1 MHDLNIS
8 EYIANNKYI
17 TSLSDA
23 VAFDVA
29 TSEQTYLFIGPPKYI
44 ERYSEIKPQL
54 TSFLKYTLTKIF
66 KDSKLTPHENLIN
79 FINDPIN
86 NIKVKYTESYN
97 YYNFY
102 RYLTSFYYNFN
113 YFSNIRSGAFGNNK
127 NVQTNNFIGLDRK
140 IFFSSNFNERNT
152 VRLEQILVY
161 KNAFL
166 NYLLNYLAY
175 PWFMSN
181 NTYNRFDPK
190 TTQQLQFLELNEVL
204 ARVEYLTRNNKNNIL
219 RVLSED
225 ISEDFYLEDYK
236 AGSSKIIPK
245 ITIDSKLILLYYIYN
260 ELKNFN
266 LQSLPGQIP
275 FGLAFLFCNKSNE
288 IVDFKYLENCRLVGV
303 SNTTTLEQ
311 PTLTQSLD
319 IEFTNFAPLTM
330 LNKFIDSMKRQ
341 Y

>member
-1 MHDLNIS
+1 
-8 EYIANNKYI
+8 
-17 TSLSDA
+17 
-23 VAFDVA
+23 
-29 TSEQTYLFIGPPKYI
+29 
-44 ERYSEIKPQL
+44 
-54 TSFLKYTLTKIF
+54 
-66 KDSKLTPHENLIN
+66 
-79 FINDPIN
+79 
-86 NIKVKYTESYN
+86 
-97 YYNFY
+97 
-102 RYLTSFYYNFN
+102 
-113 YFSNIRSGAFGNNK
+113 
-127 NVQTNNFIGLDRK
+127 
-140 IFFSSNFNERNT
+140 
-152 VRLEQILVY
+152 
-161 KNAFL
+161 
-166 NYLLNYLAY
+166 
-175 PWFMSN
+175 MSN